1 VPWCE
6 ASRGVGEEEE
16 YIELVLN
23 PPLRLLVTQ
32 GRRGVVEAMVEVI
45 EGGKEGT
52 HLDLALLE
60 ILLVKPPLGL
70 VLAGGVVVLVL
81 ALTRVVVVLADL
93 RLSLHLRVASD
104 EVVRIAIVGALGFSI
119 LALVWWSISMD
130 LILLKIS
137 STARVS

>member
-1 VPWCE
+1 
-6 ASRGVGEEEE
+6 
-16 YIELVLN
+16 
-23 PPLRLLVTQ
+23 
-32 GRRGVVEAMVEVI
+32 MVEVI

-104 EVVRIAIVGALGFSI
+104 EVVRISIVGALGFSI